1 MNKTDSNEILSA
13 INNLLLNQF
22 NNFERKINKRF
33 DKIEEEIKVIPQ
45 MQKDIKEIQEKI
57 KVIPE
62 MQEQIKEIQ
71 KQISV
76 IPEMQKQIKAIPGMQ
91 SNIEGMQ
98 SNIDKMQ
105 NNIEIMQEDIKKLQ
119 DKYEE
124 LYTETR
130 NISRAVA
137 RIEVEHGEKIA
148 ILLDAVTGN
157 IEKQEKLENR
167 LDKCESR
174 IENNEHQIYFLNSK
188 IQNL

>member
-1 MNKTDSNEILSA
+1 MNKLESNEILSA

-22 NNFERKINKRF
+22 NSFEQKINKRF

-57 KVIPE
+57 KIIPE
-62 MQEQIKEIQ
+62 MQE
-71 KQISV
+71 
-76 IPEMQKQIKAIPGMQ
+76 QIKAIPGMQ
-91 SNIEGMQ
+91 SNIESMQ
-98 SNIDKMQ
+98 SNIESMQSNINKMQ
-105 NNIEIMQEDIKKLQ
+105 NSIEIMQKDIKKLQ
-119 DKYEE
+119 DNYEE

-137 RIEVEHGEKIA
+137 RIEVEHGEKLA
-148 ILLDAVTGN
+148 ILFDAVTGN

-167 LDKCESR
+167 LDKCENR

>member
-1 MNKTDSNEILSA
+1 MNSTDSNEILSA

-22 NNFERKINKRF
+22 NNFEQKINKRF

-45 MQKDIKEIQEKI
+45 MQKDIRDIQEKI

-76 IPEMQKQIKAIPGMQ
+76 IPEMQ
-91 SNIEGMQ
+91 NDIESMQ

-105 NNIEIMQEDIKKLQ
+105 HSIEIMQEDIKKLQ
-119 DKYEE
+119 DSYEE

-137 RIEVEHGEKIA
+137 RIEVEHGEKLA
-148 ILLDAVTGN
+148 ILFDAVTGN

-167 LDKCESR
+167 LDKCEKR
-174 IENNEHQIYFLNSK
+174 IDDNDHQIYFLNSK
-188 IQNL
+188 IRNL

>member
-1 MNKTDSNEILSA
+1 MNSTDSNEILSA

-22 NNFERKINKRF
+22 NNFEQKINKRF

-45 MQKDIKEIQEKI
+45 MQKDIRDIQEKI

-76 IPEMQKQIKAIPGMQ
+76 IPEMQ
-91 SNIEGMQ
+91 NDIE
-98 SNIDKMQ
+98 S
-105 NNIEIMQEDIKKLQ
+105 MQEDIKKLQ
-119 DKYEE
+119 DSYEE

-137 RIEVEHGEKIA
+137 RIEVEHGEKLA
-148 ILLDAVTGN
+148 ILFDAVTGN

-167 LDKCESR
+167 LDKCEKR
-174 IENNEHQIYFLNSK
+174 IDDNDHQIYFLNSK
-188 IQNL
+188 IRNL